1 MSRLIKNR
9 FSFWILSLILLI
21 GLLFVTPNTLDRL
34 DSYQK
39 IFVPYIKSNLGYYF
53 IFLLVIVLFIGL
65 LIKRNCKTWIDQFG
79 IIMFFRMIWI
89 IVATIINSSS
99 ISGNIVLPILEFL
112 IYITFF
118 MLDLRKKTLLK
129 ILKLFTLLIALE
141 TIYSGLLV
149 IREVGYLNLAYKSML
164 NLPIGSSNAL
174 GIYLVAGALLY
185 ILSDEK
191 YKNRL
196 LGITIMILAIFFTK
210 SRSAILILVTTLVF
224 YNYSKYKKHLS
235 LKININI
242 LFLILIII
250 SISLMFS
257 QQILEFFLGYSDL
270 VTSGGFFNKISSGR
284 MGVISTYSKLIEN
297 NPFLGYGVYY
307 DYSLI
312 HTRPHNIII
321 NILYQLG
328 IPMGL
333 FFIFYLINKIRKI
346 WKENPD
352 NILTYLII
360 SIFLSAFFE
369 IGLLDS
375 QLPDIIF
382 FGLLGF
388 MSKNRSNKKDVKY
401 V

>member
-65 LIKRNCKTWIDQFG
+65 LIKRNCKTWIDKFG